1 MYKVCPTSVSFI
13 SESMKLWKTTL
24 DLHHSSGSMTSR
36 PIKSKCGIF
45 QGDSLSPLLFCI
57 ALAPLS
63 SLLNE
68 STYGYEIL
76 GGKINHLFYMDD
88 LKTFAKNDDQLTGFL
103 TIVKTFRDDI
113 PMEFGLEKCAKATF
127 KRGRLK
133 NTRNLDLDTTTTTI
147 KELEQEGTYK
157 YLGVNEGD
165 GIQHAAMKEKI
176 RKEYCRRT
184 RFILKSELN
193 AINRIEAI
201 NILAM
206 PVLTYSFNI
215 INWKLSEI
223 KKLDTKTR
231 KLLTMANMH
240 HPKVDIDR
248 LYLPRSDGGQ
258 GLVQLELTYMYKT
271 TTIGLDAYLRSSNDR
286 LLHLVQRHDKKKK
299 LYPIQREA
307 EKYKQELD
315 LQETSPTC
323 DERAVLQ
330 AKKIK
335 ATAKHQGQQQLQKR
349 WEEKA
354 MHGRYPL
361 RIREADLD
369 LKLTNQWIKWS
380 GLKLETE
387 GQITAAQ
394 DQALLT
400 KTYQHD
406 IIKYGTDPQLPPL

>member
-1 MYKVCPTSVSFI
+1 
-13 SESMKLWKTTL
+13 
-24 DLHHSSGSMTSR
+24 
-36 PIKSKCGIF
+36 
-45 QGDSLSPLLFCI
+45 
-57 ALAPLS
+57 
-63 SLLNE
+63 
-68 STYGYEIL
+68 
-76 GGKINHLFYMDD
+76 
-88 LKTFAKNDDQLTGFL
+88 
-103 TIVKTFRDDI
+103 
-113 PMEFGLEKCAKATF
+113 MEFGLEKFVKATF

-157 YLGVNEGD
+157 YLGENEGD

-176 RKEYCRRT
+176 RKEYYRRT
-184 RFILKSELN
+184 RLILKSELN
-193 AINRIEAI
+193 AINHIEAI

-231 KLLTMANMH
+231 KLLTMAKMH
-240 HPKVDIDR
+240 HPKADIDR
-248 LYLPRSDGGQ
+248 LYLPRSDGGRC
-258 GLVQLELTYMYKT
+258 LVQLELTYKT
-271 TTIGLDAYLRSSNDR
+271 TTIGLDAYLTSSNDR

-299 LYPIQREA
+299 LYSIQREA

-335 ATAKHQGQQQLQKR
+335 STAKLQGQQQLQKR

-354 MHGRYPL
+354 MHGSYPF
-361 RIREADLD
+361 
-369 LKLTNQWIKWS
+369 
-380 GLKLETE
+380 
-387 GQITAAQ
+387 
-394 DQALLT
+394 
-400 KTYQHD
+400 
-406 IIKYGTDPQLPPL
+406 TD